1 MFGVFAAPTARIKA
15 IDKTRNEWVDR
26 TGELPPDFDA
36 PPKQPFLPDA
46 FDGVRTRE
54 DWTRRRPEIRG
65 SIEKCITG
73 RMPPAPEQCSRHRDN
88 RGSRR
93 PCAAAPSAA
102 FISRA
107 DPIYG
112 SPDDAK
118 DSSGRDIRSAG
129 RLRCSAPQST
139 IG

>member
-73 RMPPAPEQCSRHRDN
+73 RMPPAPEQCSRHRDKPWIAPAVR
-88 RGSRR
+88 RGSVG
-93 PCAAAPSAA
+93 C
-102 FISRA
+102 
-107 DPIYG
+107 IYF
-112 SPDDAK
+112 
-118 DSSGRDIRSAG
+118 AG
-129 RLRCSAPQST
+129 RPYLRFA
-139 IG
+139 